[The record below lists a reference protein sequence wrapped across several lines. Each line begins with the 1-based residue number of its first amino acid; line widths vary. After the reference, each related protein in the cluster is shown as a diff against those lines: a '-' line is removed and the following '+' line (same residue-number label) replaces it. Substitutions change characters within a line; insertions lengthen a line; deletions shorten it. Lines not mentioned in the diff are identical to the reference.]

1 MLHII
6 LLILKIIG
14 IVLAVV
20 LGMLFLVLISVLF
33 VPVRYRIRA
42 ERQEGDDSPPVEVYV
57 KVTWLLHLVNV
68 LVRYPGRV
76 AVRVRILVF
85 TLFRLP
91 QKEKKPGRERKPK
104 KEPQPSES
112 MEPKKEPRP
121 QPEESTKTKQEQE
134 LQPEESAESGEEQE
148 QKSEAAE
155 SGQGPQPDGESAES
169 KQEPK
174 PQPKE
179 SAESGQEQEP
189 PHKDSFPGKIKKALD
204 KIKAVFEKIK
214 AFFQNIQYT
223 IRNICDKIKNTSDTI
238 HYYREVL
245 ESEIFRSS
253 LQQCRGE
260 LGWVFRKLKPDR
272 FEADLIVGME
282 DPAATG
288 EILAIYGMLYP
299 LIGQS
304 VRVAGDFECDKT
316 RVEGR
321 FYMRGRIRAFTFI
334 RAAVRLYFNK
344 DIRKLIRL
352 LKKEA
357 V

>member
-33 VPVRYRIRA
+33 VPVRYRVRA

-76 AVRVRILVF
+76 AVRVRIFVF

-91 QKEKKPGRERKPK
+91 QKEKKPGRERKPQ
-104 KEPQPSES
+104 KEPQPSGS
-112 MEPKKEPRP
+112 TEPKEEPRP
-121 QPEESTKTKQEQE
+121 QS
-134 LQPEESAESGEEQE
+134 EESAESGEEQE

-155 SGQGPQPDGESAES
+155 SGQ
-169 KQEPK
+169 
-174 PQPKE
+174 
-179 SAESGQEQEP
+179 EQEP
-189 PHKDSFPGKIKKALD
+189 PHKDSFSGKIKKALD

-282 DPAATG
+282 DPAVTG

>member
-20 LGMLFLVLISVLF
+20 LGMLLLVLISVLF
-33 VPVRYRIRA
+33 VPVRYRVRA
-42 ERQEGDDSPPVEVYV
+42 ERQEGDERPPVEVYV
-57 KVTWLLHLVNV
+57 KITWLLHLVNV
-68 LVRYPGRV
+68 LIRYPGKV
-76 AVRVRILVF
+76 IARVRILVF
-85 TLFRLP
+85 TLFRFP
-91 QKEKKPGRERKPK
+91 QKEKKSGRERKPK
-104 KEPQPSES
+104 KAPQPDNESRESKEEPQPQSV
-112 MEPKKEPRP
+112 
-121 QPEESTKTKQEQE
+121 ESTKTKQEQE
-134 LQPEESAESGEEQE
+134 LQLEESAKQGQEQYPQPGESVKSGEEQE
-148 QKSEAAE
+148 PA
-155 SGQGPQPDGESAES
+155 
-169 KQEPK
+169 
-174 PQPKE
+174 
-179 SAESGQEQEP
+179 
-189 PHKDSFPGKIKKALD
+189 HKVSFSGKIRKALD
-204 KIKAVFEKIK
+204 KLKAVFEKIK

>member
-33 VPVRYRIRA
+33 VPVRYRVRA

-91 QKEKKPGRERKPK
+91 QKEKKPGRERKPQK
-104 KEPQPSES
+104 APKNGESTESKE
-112 MEPKKEPRP
+112 EPRP
-121 QPEESTKTKQEQE
+121 QPEESTKTKQEPKP
-134 LQPEESAESGEEQE
+134 QPEESAESGEEQE

-155 SGQGPQPDGESAES
+155 SGQ
-169 KQEPK
+169 
-174 PQPKE
+174 
-179 SAESGQEQEP
+179 EQEP
-189 PHKDSFPGKIKKALD
+189 PHKDSFSGKIKKALD

>member
-33 VPVRYRIRA
+33 VPVRYRVRA

-76 AVRVRILVF
+76 AVRVRIFVF

-91 QKEKKPGRERKPK
+91 QKEKKPGRERKPQ
-104 KEPQPSES
+104 KEPQPSGS
-112 MEPKKEPRP
+112 TEPKEEPRP
-121 QPEESTKTKQEQE
+121 QS
-134 LQPEESAESGEEQE
+134 EESAESGEEQE

-155 SGQGPQPDGESAES
+155 SGQ
-169 KQEPK
+169 
-174 PQPKE
+174 
-179 SAESGQEQEP
+179 EQEP
-189 PHKDSFPGKIKKALD
+189 PHKDSFSGKIKKALD

>member
-33 VPVRYRIRA
+33 VPVRYRVRA
-42 ERQEGDDSPPVEVYV
+42 ERQEGGDSPPVEVYV

-91 QKEKKPGRERKPK
+91 QKEKKSGRERKPQK
-104 KEPQPSES
+104 APQPGGS
-112 MEPKKEPRP
+112 MEPKEEPRPQSAESTESKEEPRP
-121 QPEESTKTKQEQE
+121 QP
-134 LQPEESAESGEEQE
+134 G
-148 QKSEAAE
+148 
-155 SGQGPQPDGESAES
+155 
-169 KQEPK
+169 
-174 PQPKE
+174 E

-189 PHKDSFPGKIKKALD
+189 PHKDSFSGKIKKALD

-282 DPAATG
+282 DPAVTG

>member
-33 VPVRYRIRA
+33 VPVRYRVRA
-42 ERQEGDDSPPVEVYV
+42 ERQEGGDSPPVEVYV

-76 AVRVRILVF
+76 AVRVRIFVF

-104 KEPQPSES
+104 KEPKNGENT
-112 MEPKKEPRP
+112 EPKQEPKP
-121 QPEESTKTKQEQE
+121 QPEEST
-134 LQPEESAESGEEQE
+134 ESGEEQE
-148 QKSEAAE
+148 QKSEVTG
-155 SGQGPQPDGESAES
+155 SGQGPQPDGESTES
-169 KQEPK
+169 KQEQY
-174 PQPKE
+174 PQPGE
-179 SAESGQEQEP
+179 SAESGQEQKP
-189 PHKDSFPGKIKKALD
+189 PHKDSFSGKIKKALD

>member
-91 QKEKKPGRERKPK
+91 QKEKKPGRERRPK

-121 QPEESTKTKQEQE
+121 QPEESAKTKQEQE
-134 LQPEESAESGEEQE
+134 LQPEESV
-148 QKSEAAE
+148 
-155 SGQGPQPDGESAES
+155 
-169 KQEPK
+169 
-174 PQPKE
+174 
-179 SAESGQEQEP
+179 ESGQEQEP
-189 PHKDSFPGKIKKALD
+189 PHKDSFSGKIKKALD

>member
-20 LGMLFLVLISVLF
+20 LGMLLLVLISVLF
-33 VPVRYRIRA
+33 VPVRYRVRA
-42 ERQEGDDSPPVEVYV
+42 ERQEGDERPPVEVYV
-57 KVTWLLHLVNV
+57 KITWLLHLVNV
-68 LVRYPGRV
+68 LIRYPGKV
-76 AVRVRILVF
+76 IARVRILVF
-85 TLFRLP
+85 TLFRFP
-91 QKEKKPGRERKPK
+91 QKEKKSGRERKPK
-104 KEPQPSES
+104 KAPQPDNESRESKEEPQPQSV
-112 MEPKKEPRP
+112 
-121 QPEESTKTKQEQE
+121 ESTKTKQEQE
-134 LQPEESAESGEEQE
+134 LQLEESAKQGQEQYPQPGESVKSGEEQE
-148 QKSEAAE
+148 PA
-155 SGQGPQPDGESAES
+155 
-169 KQEPK
+169 
-174 PQPKE
+174 
-179 SAESGQEQEP
+179 
-189 PHKDSFPGKIKKALD
+189 HKVSFSGKIRKALD
-204 KIKAVFEKIK
+204 KLKAVFEKIK

-245 ESEIFRSS
+245 ESEIFHRS

-299 LIGQS
+299 LIGQG

-321 FYMRGRIRAFTFI
+321 FYMRGRIRLFTFI
-334 RAAVRLYFNK
+334 RAVVRLYFNK
-344 DIRKLIRL
+344 DIRKLLSL

>member
-14 IVLAVV
+14 IVLAIV

-33 VPVRYRIRA
+33 VPVRYRVRA

-91 QKEKKPGRERKPK
+91 QKEKKSGRERRPK
-104 KEPQPSES
+104 KEPQPGES
-112 MEPKKEPRP
+112 MESKEEPRP
-121 QPEESTKTKQEQE
+121 QPEESAEHKREQEQK
-134 LQPEESAESGEEQE
+134 PEKSAEARQE

-155 SGQGPQPDGESAES
+155 SGQGPQPDGESTES
-169 KQEPK
+169 KQEQY
-174 PQPKE
+174 PQPGE

-189 PHKDSFPGKIKKALD
+189 PHKDSFSGKIKKALD

>member
-33 VPVRYRIRA
+33 VPVRYRVRA

-121 QPEESTKTKQEQE
+121 QPEESTEHKR
-134 LQPEESAESGEEQE
+134 EQE
-148 QKSEAAE
+148 QKSEAAG
-155 SGQGPQPDGESAES
+155 SGQEPQPDGESAES
-169 KQEPK
+169 KEEPK
-174 PQPKE
+174 QQPGE
-179 SAESGQEQEP
+179 SAESGQEPEQEP
-189 PHKDSFPGKIKKALD
+189 PYKDSFSGKIKKALD